1 VDRSVYAKMAQFE
14 DCQLSA
20 MDWIRSPLEVPI
32 PTQRERTPE
41 EPVGPLGKMRV
52 DVDSRMN
59 ELAATGPVLKAG
71 PMAPSTVVMA
81 TAARADRTRREN
93 SIVCSDFSEG

>member
-1 VDRSVYAKMAQFE
+1 MAQFG

-32 PTQRERTPE
+32 PTQREATPE

-52 DVDSRMN
+52 DVASRMN
-59 ELAATGPVLKAG
+59 ELEATGPVLKAG
-71 PMAPSTVVMA
+71 PMAPSTTGMA
-81 TAARADRTRREN
+81 TAARADRA
-93 SIVCSDFSEG
+93 